1 MVAGDHCVQHRVVQE
16 SDARRLLL
24 SSVGERRQLAHHFL
38 PDHPLPLRLP
48 IPLLHARR
56 LHGEWERGRRGKWE
70 GRLEPRSPLLAIISN
85 RKRIILDQTR
95 NYENVSDWRL
105 FYEVDKDRAVS
116 VIKLRLRCRCLLGYR
131 YCAVFLELEIHY
143 MLM

>member
-1 MVAGDHCVQHRVVQE
+1 MSNIVSYKSPTLDGYSYPRSASVVSWLITFFPITLFLSVFLFRYCTRGGYTVSGSAGGGG
-16 SDARRLLL
+16 S
-24 SSVGERRQLAHHFL
+24 G
-38 PDHPLPLRLP
+38 
-48 IPLLHARR
+48 
-56 LHGEWERGRRGKWE
+56 RGG
-70 GRLEPRSPLLAIISN
+70 EPRSPLLAIISN